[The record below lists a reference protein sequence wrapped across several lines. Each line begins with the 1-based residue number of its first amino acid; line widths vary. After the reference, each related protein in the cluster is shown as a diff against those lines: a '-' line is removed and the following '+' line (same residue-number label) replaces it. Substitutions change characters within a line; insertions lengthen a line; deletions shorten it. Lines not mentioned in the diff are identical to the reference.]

1 MDLRKVYGGTP
12 VGNESRCDTCSY
24 ARIITGYSEK
34 ERIVFCDYAYPSVS
48 IPFKVYE
55 CSDYADKR
63 LPRLD
68 DLKKVA
74 LAVEVRGRAAGFRES
89 VSTASL
95 LVQDDD
101 DE

>member
-12 VGNESRCDTCSY
+12 IGNESRCDTCSY
-24 ARIITGYSEK
+24 ARVITGYSEK
-34 ERIVFCDYAYPSVS
+34 ERIVYCDYAYPSIS

-68 DLKKVA
+68 DLKKIA
-74 LAVEVRGRAAGFRES
+74 LPVELRGRSAGFLEAPK
-89 VSTASL
+89 TSL
-95 LVQDDD
+95 LEQDEGDD
-101 DE
+101 

>member
-24 ARIITGYSEK
+24 ARIITGYAEK

-63 LPRLD
+63 LPHLD

-74 LAVEVRGRAAGFRES
+74 LAVEVRGRSAGFRDA
-89 VSTASL
+89 VKTSL
-95 LVQDDD
+95 QMQDGDDD
-101 DE
+101 

>member
-12 VGNESRCDTCSY
+12 VGTESRCDTCSY

-34 ERIVFCDYAYPSVS
+34 ERIVFCDYAYPTVN

-68 DLKKVA
+68 DLKKIA
-74 LAVEVRGRAAGFRES
+74 LPVEVRGRSAGFLEAPI
-89 VSTASL
+89 TSL
-95 LVQDDD
+95 LLQDDD